1 MTSSNRSSYIRVED
15 QNQSALN
22 ELFSVVSNPTQYRAQ
37 LFSKPFRDRGLP
49 DSFFQPPSSS
59 SNNSLS
65 KSVASSSNSLTNS
78 EQPSTVIRQHAKNQ
92 LSLPNIPSQST
103 TLLRTIINNNH
114 VQGHLRTVSDTAVL
128 DGQGTTIASTNT
140 TLSQINSQ
148 VSLLPLPDGWE
159 EKQTADGQAYYI
171 DHMTQCTTW
180 MDPRP
185 NHYAAFQTFCGT
197 LPLPDGFEQS
207 RDARGNIYFIDHN
220 NKQTCWDD
228 PRPNYYRSMMTKR
241 LDVPM
246 PPSPMSTPQT
256 STSPIP
262 TSSTSFHQQR
272 LSSSALSPTSS
283 MAQLTTNSPPIVSH
297 QQDPLKNKLSEI
309 LNEQRVLQQR
319 KEELERMEANIRK
332 MLHQRPN
339 CSAADQATI
348 DALIEDLL
356 HHKRQNSEDS
366 GVGEGRASIN
376 RTPDALSSMDCNDDI
391 LFPNQADY
399 ATFPVD
405 INLPVQDHHH
415 HHPTAHLDDS
425 QLKMKSVKQY
435 PAWHYHANLQCENK
449 PLK

>member
-22 ELFSVVSNPTQYRAQ
+22 ELFSVVNNPTQYRAQ
-37 LFSKPFRDRGLP
+37 LLSKPFRDRGLP
-49 DSFFQPPSSS
+49 ESFFQPPSSS
-59 SNNSLS
+59 PNNSLS
-65 KSVASSSNSLTNS
+65 KSVATSSNSITI
-78 EQPSTVIRQHAKNQ
+78 EQQQTVLRQHAKNQ

-128 DGQGTTIASTNT
+128 DGQGTTMASTNS

-185 NHYAAFQTFCGT
+185 NHYAAFQSFCAT

-207 RDARGNIYFIDHN
+207 HDARGNFYFIDHN

-241 LDVPM
+241 LDIPI
-246 PPSPMSTPQT
+246 PPSPVSIPQ
-256 STSPIP
+256 SSSSPIP
-262 TSSTSFHQQR
+262 TPSSSYHQQR
-272 LSSSALSPTSS
+272 LSSSTLSPTSS

-309 LNEQRVLQQR
+309 LNEQRALQQR
-319 KEELERMEANIRK
+319 KEELERMV
-332 MLHQRPN
+332 
-339 CSAADQATI
+339 
-348 DALIEDLL
+348 
-356 HHKRQNSEDS
+356 RQIA
-366 GVGEGRASIN
+366 RWI
-376 RTPDALSSMDCNDDI
+376 
-391 LFPNQADY
+391 Y
-399 ATFPVD
+399 
-405 INLPVQDHHH
+405 
-415 HHPTAHLDDS
+415 
-425 QLKMKSVKQY
+425 
-435 PAWHYHANLQCENK
+435 
-449 PLK
+449 

>member
-171 DHMTQCTTW
+171 
-180 MDPRP
+180 
-185 NHYAAFQTFCGT
+185 
-197 LPLPDGFEQS
+197 E
-207 RDARGNIYFIDHN
+207 
-220 NKQTCWDD
+220 
-228 PRPNYYRSMMTKR
+228 
-241 LDVPM
+241 
-246 PPSPMSTPQT
+246 
-256 STSPIP
+256 
-262 TSSTSFHQQR
+262 
-272 LSSSALSPTSS
+272 
-283 MAQLTTNSPPIVSH
+283 
-297 QQDPLKNKLSEI
+297 
-309 LNEQRVLQQR
+309 
-319 KEELERMEANIRK
+319 
-332 MLHQRPN
+332 
-339 CSAADQATI
+339 
-348 DALIEDLL
+348 
-356 HHKRQNSEDS
+356 
-366 GVGEGRASIN
+366 
-376 RTPDALSSMDCNDDI
+376 
-391 LFPNQADY
+391 
-399 ATFPVD
+399 
-405 INLPVQDHHH
+405 
-415 HHPTAHLDDS
+415 
-425 QLKMKSVKQY
+425 
-435 PAWHYHANLQCENK
+435 
-449 PLK
+449 